1 LGLTLVQHRQ
11 VLGNP
16 EVVRK
21 YPKGVSNRTPA
32 TKSEPESDRLWFFVN
47 LKEQATYN
55 RLIAGPTPAG
65 PTERP

>member
-1 LGLTLVQHRQ
+1 MRGRAVAARRAH
-11 VLGNP
+11 NP
-16 EVVRK
+16 EVVR
-21 YPKGVSNRTPA
+21 SNRTPA

-47 LKEQATYN
+47 LEEQATYN